1 MKYKHLIYLQP
12 LFFSLAIIM
21 FVACNKKSSNESDIS
36 YNRETI
42 SLNGFWQIEDCISD
56 TVIPQAFHHTVP
68 VPGLV
73 NLATP
78 SFKDAGRFIS
88 REVANHPLYKNP
100 DLPSEAKT
108 APVGVSLQERNYFW
122 YRRSFMAPDK
132 EKIAILKIN
141 KSQFGTEVWLND
153 EKVGQ
158 YTYNTYRPQIQQL
171 PGRAWY

>member
-1 MKYKHLIYLQP
+1 
-12 LFFSLAIIM
+12 M

-88 REVANHPLYKNP
+88 REVANHPLYK
-100 DLPSEAKT
+100 
-108 APVGVSLQERNYFW
+108 
-122 YRRSFMAPDK
+122 
-132 EKIAILKIN
+132 ILICHPKQKPLLLAYPFRKGIT
-141 KSQFGTEVWLND
+141 SGTEGLSWHRI
-153 EKVGQ
+153 K
-158 YTYNTYRPQIQQL
+158 RKL
-171 PGRAWY
+171 PY